1 MALTDIV
8 NELQDGIEGEMTSRS
23 RVVDGLLDL
32 RLEVAEEAH
41 LVELVDRILAEIP
54 GRSIVLSD
62 WWSEQLT
69 TIALEAERE
78 PEQAGL

>member
-8 NELQDGIEGEMTSRS
+8 NELQDGIEGETTSRS

-32 RLEVAEEAH
+32 RLEVADQPH
-41 LVELVDRILAEIP
+41 LVELVDRILGDVP
-54 GRSIVLSD
+54 GKSIVLSE
-62 WWSEQLT
+62 WWSDQLS
-69 TIALEAERE
+69 TIALEADRE